1 MRTVSGPML
10 PVSSGTLPG
19 HSSTTV
25 GLSAPTAGEVTH
37 NHVMRETSATIR
49 FMVAPLESGT
59 QPRHQQHGALPTPT
73 RAYRP
78 RAMAADQRGVLPR
91 TLSTPA
97 VLRPLPGD
105 FADRSSRGL
114 APGESRSCRAGRFA
128 KQADGR
134 LGQHLARAGLHQR
147 VGYLVAA
154 GRTGHPRWNVGCLH
168 AVG

>member
-1 MRTVSGPML
+1 MVGLLTLVTNRVGSVTSTSFLVSFGDMRTVSGPML

-91 TLSTPA
+91 TLS
-97 VLRPLPGD
+97 
-105 FADRSSRGL
+105 
-114 APGESRSCRAGRFA
+114 
-128 KQADGR
+128 
-134 LGQHLARAGLHQR
+134 
-147 VGYLVAA
+147 
-154 GRTGHPRWNVGCLH
+154 
-168 AVG
+168 